1 MSKIIEFGPEARQK
15 LSAGIDKLANAVTA
29 TLGPNGRNVVIANQ
43 GIPQSTKDG
52 VTVAKSIT
60 LEDPIEELGVQL
72 LKQAAIK
79 TADNAGDGTTTSTLL
94 AQEMVKQG
102 LTHLNNG
109 ANSVEIKRGID
120 SAVKEVV
127 TYLRHNIKEDVSEED
142 QLKQIATISAN
153 NDPEVGELIATAMQ
167 KVGREGVVFIEE
179 SKNGETY
186 LETVEGMQ
194 FDRGYKS
201 PYFVTDN
208 NNMSTTISDALI
220 LIADKKFTQVKEL
233 LPILEAVSAQ
243 NKSLLIIAEDI
254 EGEALATLIVNKAR
268 GILKVV
274 AVKAPDFGDRR
285 KLLLEDIAIMTGGQV
300 FSTEK
305 GMKLDKFNWE
315 WFGEARVVTVS
326 KDTTTLVDGKG
337 DAEKIEARITELQTQ
352 IEKALSPYEK
362 EKLQERL
369 AKFVGG
375 VAIVHVGGFTESEMR
390 EKKDRVDDAL
400 QATKAALEEGI
411 VPGGGAALLYAREA
425 ITDRT
430 NIGKNIVYKACSAPF
445 MKILTNAGKTDSEC
459 YGLINGLNVTKI
471 ETYSTSSKIE
481 TYSTASVESNNWKG
495 YDLKTDSFVN
505 MKNAGIIDPAKV
517 TRTAIENAASVAGTI
532 LLTEAVVVDKPEDKK
547 SEGGF
552 GDMMG
557 MM

>member
-1 MSKIIEFGPEARQK
+1 MSKIIEFGPEARKK
-15 LSAGIDKLANAVTA
+15 LAAGVDKLADAVTA

-43 GIPQSTKDG
+43 GVPQSTKDG
-52 VTVAKSIT
+52 VTVAKSIS

-72 LKQAAIK
+72 VKQAAIK
-79 TADNAGDGTTTSTLL
+79 TADLAGDGTTTSTLL

-109 ANSVEIKRGID
+109 ANAVMIKRSID
-120 SAVKEVV
+120 KTVKDLVNFIRDE
-127 TYLRHNIKEDVSEED
+127 IKEDISSED

-208 NNMSTTISDALI
+208 NNMSTTINDALI
-220 LIADKKFTQVKEL
+220 LIADKKFTTVKEL
-233 LPILEAVSAQ
+233 LPILEAVSNQ
-243 NKSLLIIAEDI
+243 NKPLVIIAEDVD
-254 EGEALATLIVNKAR
+254 GEALATLIVNKAR

-300 FSTEK
+300 FSAEK
-305 GMKLDKFNWE
+305 GMKLDKFSWE
-315 WFGEARVVTVS
+315 WFGEARVVTVN

-337 DAEKIEARITELQTQ
+337 DADKISARIEELQSQ
-352 IEKALSPYEK
+352 IEKAQSPYER

-369 AKFVGG
+369 AKFIGG

-411 VPGGGAALLYAREA
+411 VPGGGAVLLHARNS
-425 ITDRT
+425 IDVSD
-430 NIGKNIVYKACSAPF
+430 IGSQIVYNACAAPF
-445 MKILTNAGKTDSEC
+445 KKILANAGYEQEDI
-459 YGLINGLNVTKI
+459 YNAINAVTGGDYW
-471 ETYSTSSKIE
+471 EG
-481 TYSTASVESNNWKG
+481 W
-495 YDLKTDSFVN
+495 DLKAEDFVN
-505 MKNAGIIDPAKV
+505 MKEAGIIDPAKV
-517 TRTAIENAASVAGTI
+517 TRIAIENAASVAGTI
-532 LLTEAVVVDKPEDKK
+532 LLTEAVVVDKPEEKK
-547 SEGGF
+547 GDDGLGG
-552 GDMMG
+552 MMG

>member
-1 MSKIIEFGPEARQK
+1 MSKQIIEKGAEARK
-15 LSAGIDKLANAVTA
+15 KVLNGINKLADAVTC
-29 TLGPNGRNVVIANQ
+29 TLGPNGRNVIYSKN
-43 GIPQSTKDG
+43 GIVSSTKDG
-52 VTVAKSIT
+52 VSIAKHINN

-79 TADNAGDGTTTSTLL
+79 TAENVGDGTTTSILL
-94 AQEMVKQG
+94 AQEMVAQG
-102 LTHLNNG
+102 LTYLNNG
-109 ANSVEIKRGID
+109 ANAVEIKRGID
-120 SAVKEVV
+120 KAVKEVV
-127 TYLRHNIKEDVSEED
+127 DYIRYNIKEDISNED

-153 NDPEVGELIATAMQ
+153 NDSEVGELIATAMQ

-179 SKNGETY
+179 SKSGETY

-208 NNMSTTISDALI
+208 NNMSTSINDALI

-243 NKSLLIIAEDI
+243 NKSLLVIAEDI

-268 GILKVV
+268 GILNVV

-300 FSTEK
+300 FSSEK
-305 GMKLDKFNWE
+305 GMKLDKFDWK
-315 WFGEARVVTVS
+315 WFGEARVVTVN

-337 DAEKIEARITELQTQ
+337 DAESIKIRIEELQQQ
-352 IEKALSPYEK
+352 IEKTTSPYER

-369 AKFVGG
+369 AKFIGG
-375 VAIVHVGGFTESEMR
+375 VAIVHVGGHTEAEMKER
-390 EKKDRVDDAL
+390 KDRVDDAL

-411 VPGGGAALLYAREA
+411 VPGGGSVLLYAREA
-425 ITDRT
+425 ITKSREELDNDT
-430 NIGKNIVYKACSAPF
+430 HIGKKIVYKTCQAPF
-445 MKILTNAGKTDSEC
+445 IKILTNAGYSEGEC
-459 YGLINGLNVTKI
+459 YNLINKMSSEDNWNGFNIKD
-471 ETYSTSSKIE
+471 ET
-481 TYSTASVESNNWKG
+481 
-495 YDLKTDSFVN
+495 FVN
-505 MKNAGIIDPAKV
+505 MKTAGIIDPAKV
-517 TRTAIENAASVAGTI
+517 TRVALENAASVAAVI

-547 SEGGF
+547 DSQDGF
-552 GDMMG
+552 GNMMG